1 MKYKLKSNER
11 KKIVI
16 QYLLFLALYMFLFA
30 VLEQRKTPISLV
42 MSRIDQHIPFC
53 EYFIIPYFFWF
64 VYLGFTAVYFGLFC
78 RNIKEIKK
86 ASYSFITGMSV
97 FLFVSLF
104 FPNGHMLRPNLVEE
118 GLFVSAVKFL
128 YSIDTST
135 NVFPSMHVFCTIA
148 ASIALLR
155 QKELR
160 NIKGFKVAIHV
171 ISILIILS
179 TMLLK
184 QHSIIDVVGA
194 FILNGVCYYLFYKE
208 HLLLK

>member
-1 MKYKLKSNER
+1 MKYRLKNNER
-11 KKIVI
+11 KKIVF
-16 QYLLFLALYMFLFA
+16 QYLLFLAFYVFLFA

-53 EYFIIPYFFWF
+53 EYFIVPYFFWF

-86 ASYSFITGMSV
+86 VSYSFIVGMSV
-97 FLFVSLF
+97 FLLVSLF

-118 GLFVSAVKFL
+118 GIFVSAVKFL

-160 NIKGFKVAIHV
+160 KIKGFNVAIHV

-194 FILNGVCYYLFYKE
+194 FILNGVCYYLFYKVE
-208 HLLLK
+208 WNR